1 MPAPSARGILPGM
14 DARDRERL
22 ASARSL
28 LRPCRV
34 CPRNCRVDRPGGERG
49 RCGIGADPVVSS
61 AGPHFGEEPPLVG
74 RGGSGTIFLAG
85 CNLLCSFCQNYDIS
99 HVPAE
104 ASAQAGGRR
113 GETMSP
119 ADLAGLMRRLESR
132 GCHNINFVTPTHVMP
147 HLLEAILLARDAG
160 LTVPVVWNCGGYESV
175 EALRLLAR
183 HVEIYM
189 PDAKFMNADSAE
201 RYLAAR
207 DYPERMRAAI
217 LEMQR
222 QVGDLVIDGGVATRG
237 LLVRHLVM
245 PGHGEDSRRVI
256 DFLAEVSPRC
266 CVNVMGQYRPLFRAD
281 EFPEINRRPLP
292 DEVAKVKSYALKRG
306 LRVDA

>member
-1 MPAPSARGILPGM
+1 MD
-14 DARDRERL
+14 DARI
-22 ASARSL
+22 AA
-28 LRPCRV
+28 LRALQSPCRL
-34 CPRNCRVDRPGGERG
+34 CPRECRVRRDEGEVG
-49 RCGIGADPVVSS
+49 YCGAAANAVVASY
-61 AGPHFGEEPPLVG
+61 GPHYGEESCLVG
-74 RGGSGTIFLAG
+74 AGGSGTIFLSG
-85 CNLLCSFCQNYDIS
+85 CNLKCAFCQNFDIS
-99 HVPAE
+99 HRVDGDE
-104 ASAQAGGRR
+104 V
-113 GETMSP
+113 SP
-119 ADLAGLMRRLESR
+119 AQLAGLMLRLASR
-132 GCHNINFVTPTHVMP
+132 GCENINFVTPTHFAP
-147 HLLEAILLARDAG
+147 QIAEAIVEARARG
-160 LTVPVVWNCGGYESV
+160 LREPVVYNCGGYEGLQAV
-175 EALRLLAR
+175 KALEGL
-183 HVEIYM
+183 VEIYM

-245 PGHGEDSRRVI
+245 PGHSEDSRRVI

-281 EFPEINRRPLP
+281 EFAEINRRPLP